1 MHILS
6 VLALVFLTID
16 CQLDP
21 YQYNV
26 DLEEYNKIILKELEK
41 DKSIN
46 INRRKLSNLVEYV
59 NPISKLNIGS
69 DSMIEE
75 FSVKIIAKEDVSY
88 INYPISYKNTT
99 IISYK
104 LEVKD
109 DKGNIIPLDTNVHNC
124 TLNEYHN
131 VIINTNLKND
141 YELSVW
147 LKLMH
152 DTDNMNEK
160 NFLYTL
166 IVIYVPSMFEG
177 THCKYIFNV
186 DSNSI
191 NIGIQSNEFSRLNS
205 SAFIYEND
213 CPSSYVSDIIRTTP
227 YQINWNAIMEVN
239 MSIIETPTYA
249 FIMMPKN
256 NYITGGTNFNFTKNE
271 LSISSINVGDS
282 FNNENPTFYILNM
295 YNFTE
300 NERYMSL
307 NLTFSSSPVFWNVT
321 IDDLKNTSTAESI
334 SLAKTILLEDI
345 SSKPSYYK
353 IGKWIY
359 NNIKY
364 NGSYF
369 GKSLN
374 ISQIINLRQ
383 GVCQHF
389 TELYN
394 ALLNSI
400 GIEAVY
406 ASGYSIT
413 DLKKPTD
420 GKHAWTVAKI
430 NGKWLGL
437 DATWN
442 IFNEDGYLPQC
453 HLFLDFGST
462 YSISTYSDVGKV
474 NFFKKEDVKI
484 VEIANFECDKP
495 YLNINRNCKL
505 CKEIDDSLPYY
516 DFNSG
521 ECVSKCTQITY
532 NSICYD
538 SCEQIGDGNIY
549 VKNENNECKIK
560 IVENEKKIDVDSEGK
575 NNNSYSSIKT
585 HIIII
590 LFFIIILN

>member
-109 DKGNIIPLDTNVHNC
+109 DKGDIIPLDTNVHNC

-131 VIINTNLKND
+131 IIINTNLTDD

-152 DTDNMNEK
+152 DTDNINKE

-166 IVIYVPSMFEG
+166 IYIYVPYMFEG

-227 YQINWNAIMEVN
+227 YQIIWNVDMEAS
-239 MSIIETPTYA
+239 MSIIEPPEMGYL
-249 FIMMPKN
+249 FMPKN
-256 NYITGGTNFNFTKNE
+256 NYISGGTNFNFTKNE
-271 LSISSINVGDS
+271 FSMSIVNVGDD
-282 FNNENPTFYILNM
+282 FYNYDEYYLFWM
-295 YNFTE
+295 KNFTE
-300 NERYMSL
+300 NERYIKL

-321 IDDLKNTSTAESI
+321 IGDLENTSTAETI
-334 SLAKTILLEDI
+334 SLAKTILLEDK

-359 NNIKY
+359 KNIKY
-364 NGSYF
+364 NISLSGQ
-369 GKSLN
+369 SLN

-383 GVCQHF
+383 GVCHHL
-389 TELYN
+389 TLLYN

-406 ASGYSIT
+406 ASGYSIK
-413 DLKKPTD
+413 DLKNPTD
-420 GKHAWTVAKI
+420 GRHAWTVAKI

-453 HLFLDFGST
+453 HLFLDFGSSH
-462 YSISTYSDVGKV
+462 SISTYSNGGEV
-474 NFFKKEDVKI
+474 NLVEKEDIKI
-484 VEIANFECDKP
+484 VEIVNFECDKP

-505 CKEIDDSLPYY
+505 CKEIDNSLPYY

-538 SCEQIGDGNIY
+538 SCEQIGDGNLY

-585 HIIII
+585 NIIII

>member
-59 NPISKLNIGS
+59 NPISKLNIGG

-88 INYPISYKNTT
+88 INFPTSYKNTT

-109 DKGNIIPLDTNVHNC
+109 DKGDIIPLDTNVHNC

-131 VIINTNLKND
+131 VIINTNLKNN

-152 DTDNMNEK
+152 DTDNINKE

-166 IVIYVPSMFEG
+166 IYIYVPYMFEG

-191 NIGIQSNEFSRLNS
+191 NIGIQSNTFSRLNS

-227 YQINWNAIMEVN
+227 YQIIWNVDMEAS
-239 MSIIETPTYA
+239 MSIIEPPEMGYL
-249 FIMMPKN
+249 FMPKN
-256 NYITGGTNFNFTKNE
+256 NYISGGTNFNFTKNE
-271 LSISSINVGDS
+271 FSMSIVNVGDD
-282 FNNENPTFYILNM
+282 FYNYDEYYLFWM
-295 YNFTE
+295 KNFTE
-300 NERYMSL
+300 NERYIKL

-321 IDDLKNTSTAESI
+321 IGDLENTSTAETI
-334 SLAKTILLEDI
+334 SLAKTILLEDK

-359 NNIKY
+359 KNIKY
-364 NGSYF
+364 NISLS

-383 GVCQHF
+383 GVCHHL
-389 TELYN
+389 TLLYN

-406 ASGYSIT
+406 ASGYSIK
-413 DLKKPTD
+413 DLKNPTD
-420 GKHAWTVAKI
+420 GRHAWTVAKI

-453 HLFLDFGST
+453 HLFLDFGSSH
-462 YSISTYSDVGKV
+462 SISTYSNGGEV
-474 NFFKKEDVKI
+474 NLVEKEDIKI
-484 VEIANFECDKP
+484 VEIVNFECDKP

-505 CKEIDDSLPYY
+505 CKEIDNSLPYY

>member
-75 FSVKIIAKEDVSY
+75 FSVKIIAKADVSY

-109 DKGNIIPLDTNVHNC
+109 DKGDIIPLDTNVHNC

-131 VIINTNLKND
+131 IIINTNLTDD

-152 DTDNMNEK
+152 DTDNINKE

-166 IVIYVPSMFEG
+166 IYIYVPYMFEG

-227 YQINWNAIMEVN
+227 YQIIWNVDMEAS
-239 MSIIETPTYA
+239 MSIIEPPEMGYL
-249 FIMMPKN
+249 FMPKN
-256 NYITGGTNFNFTKNE
+256 NYISGGTNFNFTKNE
-271 LSISSINVGDS
+271 FSMSIVNVGDD
-282 FNNENPTFYILNM
+282 FYNYDEYYLFWM
-295 YNFTE
+295 KNFTE
-300 NERYMSL
+300 NERYIKL

-321 IDDLKNTSTAESI
+321 IGDLENTSTAETI
-334 SLAKTILLEDI
+334 SLAKTILLEDK

-359 NNIKY
+359 KNIKY
-364 NGSYF
+364 NISLSGQ
-369 GKSLN
+369 SLN

-383 GVCQHF
+383 GVCHHL
-389 TELYN
+389 TLLYN

-406 ASGYSIT
+406 ASGYSIK
-413 DLKKPTD
+413 DLKNPTD
-420 GKHAWTVAKI
+420 GRHAWTVAKI

-453 HLFLDFGST
+453 HLFLDFGSSH
-462 YSISTYSDVGKV
+462 SISTYSNGGEV
-474 NFFKKEDVKI
+474 NLVEKEDIKI
-484 VEIANFECDKP
+484 VEIVNFECDKP

-505 CKEIDDSLPYY
+505 CKEIDNSLPYY

-538 SCEQIGDGNIY
+538 SCEQIGDGNLY

-585 HIIII
+585 NIIII

>member
-75 FSVKIIAKEDVSY
+75 FSVKIIAKADVSY

-109 DKGNIIPLDTNVHNC
+109 DKGDIIPLDTNVHNC

-131 VIINTNLKND
+131 IIINTNLTDD

-152 DTDNMNEK
+152 DTDNINKE

-166 IVIYVPSMFEG
+166 IYIYVPYMFEG

-227 YQINWNAIMEVN
+227 YQIIWNVDMEAS
-239 MSIIETPTYA
+239 MSIIEPPEMGYL
-249 FIMMPKN
+249 FMPKN
-256 NYITGGTNFNFTKNE
+256 NYISGGTNFNFTKNE
-271 LSISSINVGDS
+271 FSMSIVNVGDD
-282 FNNENPTFYILNM
+282 FYNYDEYYLFWM
-295 YNFTE
+295 KNFTE
-300 NERYMSL
+300 NERYIKL

-321 IDDLKNTSTAESI
+321 IGDLENTSTAETI
-334 SLAKTILLEDI
+334 SLAKTILLEDK

-359 NNIKY
+359 KNIKY
-364 NGSYF
+364 NISLSGQ
-369 GKSLN
+369 SLN

-383 GVCQHF
+383 GVCHHL
-389 TELYN
+389 TLLYN

-406 ASGYSIT
+406 ASGYSIK
-413 DLKKPTD
+413 DLKNPTD
-420 GKHAWTVAKI
+420 GRHAWTVAKI

-453 HLFLDFGST
+453 HLFLDFGSSH
-462 YSISTYSDVGKV
+462 SISTYSNGGEV
-474 NFFKKEDVKI
+474 NLVEKEDIKI
-484 VEIANFECDKP
+484 VEIVNFECDKP

-505 CKEIDDSLPYY
+505 CKEIDNSLPYY

>member
-109 DKGNIIPLDTNVHNC
+109 DKGDIIPLDTNVHNC

-131 VIINTNLKND
+131 VIINTNLTDD

-152 DTDNMNEK
+152 DTDNINKE

-166 IVIYVPSMFEG
+166 IYIYVPYMFEG

-227 YQINWNAIMEVN
+227 YQIIWNVDMEAS
-239 MSIIETPTYA
+239 MSIIEPPEMGYL
-249 FIMMPKN
+249 FMPKN
-256 NYITGGTNFNFTKNE
+256 NYISGGTNFNFTKNE
-271 LSISSINVGDS
+271 FSMSIVNVGDD
-282 FNNENPTFYILNM
+282 FYNYDEYYLFWM
-295 YNFTE
+295 KNFTE
-300 NERYMSL
+300 NERYIKL

-321 IDDLKNTSTAESI
+321 IGDLENTSTAETI
-334 SLAKTILLEDI
+334 SLAKTILLEDK

-359 NNIKY
+359 KNIKY
-364 NGSYF
+364 NISLSGQ
-369 GKSLN
+369 SLN

-383 GVCQHF
+383 GVCHHL
-389 TELYN
+389 TLLYN

-406 ASGYSIT
+406 ASGYSIK
-413 DLKKPTD
+413 DLKNPTD
-420 GKHAWTVAKI
+420 GRHAWTVAKI

-453 HLFLDFGST
+453 HLFLDFGSSH
-462 YSISTYSDVGKV
+462 SISTYSNGGEV
-474 NFFKKEDVKI
+474 NLVEKEDIKI
-484 VEIANFECDKP
+484 VEIVNFECDKP

-560 IVENEKKIDVDSEGK
+560 IVENEKKIDVE
-575 NNNSYSSIKT
+575 
-585 HIIII
+585 
-590 LFFIIILN
+590 

>member
-21 YQYNV
+21 YQYNE

-46 INRRKLSNLVEYV
+46 INRRKLYNLVEYV
-59 NPISKLNIGS
+59 NPISKLNIGG

-88 INYPISYKNTT
+88 INYPTSYKNTT

-109 DKGNIIPLDTNVHNC
+109 DKGDIIPLDTNVHNC

-131 VIINTNLKND
+131 VIINTNLKNN

-152 DTDNMNEK
+152 DTDNLNK
-160 NFLYTL
+160 DNFLYKM
-166 IVIYVPSMFEG
+166 IPIYVPYMFQG
-177 THCKYIFNV
+177 TYCKYIFNV

-191 NIGIQSNEFSRLNS
+191 NIGLQNNEFSPLNS
-205 SAFIYEND
+205 SAFIYEDN
-213 CPSSYVSDIIRTTP
+213 CPSSYMSDIIRTTP
-227 YQINWNAIMEVN
+227 YQINWNVIMEVN
-239 MSIIETPTYA
+239 MSIIETPTGAY
-249 FIMMPKN
+249 ISMPKN
-256 NYITGGTNFNFTKNE
+256 NYISGGTNFNFTKNE
-271 LSISSINVGDS
+271 LSISSINVGDYTDDG
-282 FNNENPTFYILNM
+282 PQFYTLLM

-307 NLTFSSSPVFWNVT
+307 NLTFSSSPVYWNVT
-321 IDDLKNTSTAESI
+321 FGDLKNTSTAETI
-334 SLAKTILLEDI
+334 SLAKTILLEDV

-353 IGKWIY
+353 IGKWVY
-359 NNIKY
+359 NNINY
-364 NGSYF
+364 NISYS
-369 GKSLN
+369 GESLN

-383 GVCQHF
+383 GVCHHF

-400 GIEAVY
+400 GIETVY
-406 ASGYSIT
+406 ASGYSIK
-413 DLKKPTD
+413 DLKNPTD
-420 GKHAWTVAKI
+420 GRHAWTVAKI

-453 HLFLDFGST
+453 HLFLDFGSFH
-462 YSISTYSDVGKV
+462 SMSTFSFGGKV
-474 NFFKKEDVKI
+474 NFVEKEDVKI
-484 VEIANFECDKP
+484 VEIVNFECDKP

-505 CKEIDDSLPYY
+505 CKEIDNSLPYY

-549 VKNENNECKIK
+549 VKNENNECEIK
-560 IVENEKKIDVDSEGK
+560 IVENEKKIDADSEEE